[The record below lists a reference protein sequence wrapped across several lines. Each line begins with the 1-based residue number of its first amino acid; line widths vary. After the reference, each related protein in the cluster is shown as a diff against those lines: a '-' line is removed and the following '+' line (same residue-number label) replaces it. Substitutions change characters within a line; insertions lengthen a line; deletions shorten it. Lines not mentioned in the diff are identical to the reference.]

1 MNDKVAYR
9 NKRPSGTRW
18 RSHQLTALSMHLR
31 NLHTMLD
38 FSNGH
43 VETPYNNPMKKKK
56 ARIEGIRKNASD
68 LKLLVFQAVRH
79 DIMAY
84 TFPCSL
90 SLEKSSLLMS
100 EAITTIE
107 STVATVTQLPG
118 VVEEEGVQALKRSD
132 LFLTFHKEVTPCI
145 QADDTARVPKE
156 IALRCRA
163 ANCDDEETASGDE
176 IPITYHGYVMRGSG
190 IDASMRQVFPTIKK
204 IARNL
209 KECICKSVDN
219 LISDPMFTVVATLMD
234 TKSYRGKSADTV

>member
-1 MNDKVAYR
+1 
-9 NKRPSGTRW
+9 
-18 RSHQLTALSMHLR
+18 
-31 NLHTMLD
+31 
-38 FSNGH
+38 
-43 VETPYNNPMKKKK
+43 
-56 ARIEGIRKNASD
+56 
-68 LKLLVFQAVRH
+68 
-79 DIMAY
+79 MAY
-84 TFPCSL
+84 TFPYSL

-107 STVATVTQLPG
+107 STVATITQLPG

-132 LFLTFHKEVTPCI
+132 LFPTLHKEVTPCI
-145 QADDTARVPKE
+145 QADDTARVPNE
-156 IALRCRA
+156 IVLRCRA

-209 KECICKSVDN
+209 KECICKRVDN
-219 LISDPMFTVVATLMD
+219 LISDPMFTTVATLMD